1 MNLVRVLKAVSD
13 DIRIRIINLLRF
25 ESLCVC
31 EIEYILNISQ
41 SNASRHLSKLM
52 YSDLVSFKKEA
63 KFVYYSLNETEFKL
77 FEGLFLDFDKE
88 EILKKDLDALNKYK
102 ISNLT
107 CKDIKGDD
115 NFEES

>member
-1 MNLVRVLKAVSD
+1 MKQNLNCLKD
-13 DIRIRIINLLRF
+13 
-25 ESLCVC
+25 
-31 EIEYILNISQ
+31 Y
-41 SNASRHLSKLM
+41 
-52 YSDLVSFKKEA
+52 
-63 KFVYYSLNETEFKL
+63 
-77 FEGLFLDFDKE
+77 FLDFDKE